1 MESGSAQNSPSGP
14 VWKSSRELGSGGPG
28 LASIGQGPVAILAGF
43 DLATVVLLTTGNGR
57 GGVLQAALACFGVS
71 AALFI
76 LAMAFITAAED
87 YSATPGDRMMYYPEA
102 KVSAEKLE
110 EQRRLQRQDEAILSL
125 YFNYRVVPTV
135 TLAVLGTLAG
145 LALVAVAK
153 GWSPGPD
160 VAMGGASVVGLIYI
174 ADVLGAG
181 RNWWLFPR
189 PLLGSQKRPL
199 LGAQGRPILVAE
211 RRETR
216 FWPVRMAA
224 RIRSA
229 QEARRERRFRI
240 VDIYYVHVP
249 PMTRDGHRAM
259 FGAGASARP
268 DGSKDT

>member
-1 MESGSAQNSPSGP
+1 MESGSAQSSPSGP

-43 DLATVVLLTTGNGR
+43 DLATVVLLTTGNSR
-57 GGVLQAALACFGVS
+57 DGVLQAALACFGVS

-102 KVSAEKLE
+102 QVSADKLE

-125 YFNYRVVPTV
+125 YFNYRVIPTV

-160 VAMGGASVVGLIYI
+160 VAVGGASVVGLIYI
-174 ADVLGAG
+174 ADVLRGG

-189 PLLGSQKRPL
+189 PILGNQKRLL
-199 LGAQGRPILVAE
+199 LGAQRRPLPGA
-211 RRETR
+211 RW

-229 QEARRERRFRI
+229 QDARIERRFRI
-240 VDIYYVHVP
+240 VDIHNVHVP

-259 FGAGASARP
+259 FGADASARP
-268 DGSKDT
+268 DGSEDT